1 MKVRITNRGIV
12 LAIADIADS
21 PESRRRGLLGH
32 APLQPGQGLWISQC
46 DSIHTYG
53 MQFPIDVLFLG
64 PDSQVLDIAP
74 NMAPGGTVSRDGA
87 ASCLELPAGALE
99 ATGTQ
104 VGDFLELATF
114 DQTQVGATIPG
125 CIGLLNLAEQYGLV
139 TPGTT
144 QAVSQ
149 LHEHAQKIKA
159 GFQGVRG

>member
-1 MKVRITNRGIV
+1 MKVRITNRDVV

-21 PESRRRGLLGH
+21 PESRRRGLLGR
-32 APLQPGQGLWISQC
+32 APLQPGEGLWISQC

-74 NMAPGGTVSRDGA
+74 NMAAGGTVTRDGA
-87 ASCLELPAGALE
+87 ASCLELPSGACE

-104 VGDFLELATF
+104 VGDFLELATL
-114 DQTQVGATIPG
+114 DRTMAAATIPG
-125 CIGLLNLAEQYGLV
+125 CIGLLNLAETYGLV
-139 TPGTT
+139 QPGTT
-144 QAVSQ
+144 AAVSQ
-149 LHEHAQKIKA
+149 LHEHARKIRA